1 MAFAFYAKLAGKAL
15 TTESMIT
22 ALESGKE
29 FRDIFGGPS
38 VHFSPTN
45 HLGVNTALVAKIQNG
60 RWITQA
66 TGQSYK

>member
-1 MAFAFYAKLAGKAL
+1 
-15 TTESMIT
+15 MIT

>member
-1 MAFAFYAKLAGKAL
+1 V
-15 TTESMIT
+15 
-22 ALESGKE
+22 
-29 FRDIFGGPS
+29 R
-38 VHFSPTN
+38 FSPTN